1 MSLKVTF
8 EVDGQTEQQI
18 APVVAQWVARH
29 PGWIGAGI
37 QEPAPPQP
45 QARDFH
51 HDNAALLQQH
61 IQQLTAQNKLLQQQV
76 SYSQWLLAGA
86 AKPKAMLT
94 PATDSKRVVTD
105 SAVAVSNGRNEQRA
119 VPLLPAQYR
128 TSKSTVVFRR
138 LGRSLGRMPSRLWRS
153 LIWLCFGSEWLL
165 IFLLLSG
172 GTYGILSIAPMLSNK
187 LWPSPEFV
195 ESDNG
200 PGDAA
205 EPTDESTEAEAE
217 ENAPASAQPTS
228 PTSKAGSHPAPP
240 PAFQQP

>member
-29 PGWIGAGI
+29 PEWIGDGA
-37 QEPAPPQP
+37 QEPAPAQP
-45 QARDFH
+45 QARDFR

-76 SYSQWLLAGA
+76 SYSQRLLAGA
-86 AKPKAMLT
+86 AKPKAMLP
-94 PATDSKRVVTD
+94 PAADSKQVVRD
-105 SAVAVSNGRNEQRA
+105 SAVVTVSNGRDEQRA
-119 VPLLPAQYR
+119 APPLPAQYR
-128 TSKSTVVFRR
+128 TSRSTVVFQR
-138 LGRSLGRMPSRLWRS
+138 LRRSLGRMPSRLWRS
-153 LIWLCFGSEWLL
+153 LIWLCFGNEWLL

-172 GTYGILSIAPMLSNK
+172 GTYGTLSIAPVLSNK
-187 LWPSPEFV
+187 LWPQPEFV
-195 ESDNG
+195 ESDDG
-200 PGDAA
+200 PGNAA
-205 EPTDESTEAEAE
+205 EPIGTSSEAK
-217 ENAPASAQPTS
+217 ENAPATSPPAS

>member
-29 PGWIGAGI
+29 PEWIGASA
-37 QEPAPPQP
+37 QEPAPAQP

-61 IQQLTAQNKLLQQQV
+61 IQQLTTQNKLLQQQV
-76 SYSQWLLAGA
+76 SYSQRLLTGA
-86 AKPKAMLT
+86 VQPKAMLP
-94 PATDSKRVVTD
+94 PATDAKQVVTD
-105 SAVAVSNGRNEQRA
+105 SAVAVSDGRNEQRA
-119 VPLLPAQYR
+119 APPLPAQYR
-128 TSKSTVVFRR
+128 TSRSTVVFQRI
-138 LGRSLGRMPSRLWRS
+138 GRSLGRMPSRLWRS

-165 IFLLLSG
+165 LFLLLSG
-172 GTYGILSIAPMLSNK
+172 GTYGILSIAPVLSNK
-187 LWPSPEFV
+187 LWPPPEFV
-195 ESDNG
+195 ESDDG
-200 PGDAA
+200 PGNAT
-205 EPTDESTEAEAE
+205 EPTDESAE
-217 ENAPASAQPTS
+217 EENPPTSAQPAS

>member
-18 APVVAQWVARH
+18 APVVARWVARH
-29 PGWIGAGI
+29 PEWIGDGT
-37 QEPAPPQP
+37 QEPAPAQP
-45 QARDFH
+45 QVRDFR

-76 SYSQWLLAGA
+76 SYSQRLLAGA
-86 AKPKAMLT
+86 AKPKAMLP
-94 PATDSKRVVTD
+94 PAADSKQVVTD
-105 SAVAVSNGRNEQRA
+105 SAVAVSDVKNEQSA
-119 VPLLPAQYR
+119 VPPLPAQYR
-128 TSKSTVVFRR
+128 TNRSTVVFQR

-165 IFLLLSG
+165 LFLLLSG
-172 GTYGILSIAPMLSNK
+172 GTYGILSVAPVLSNR
-187 LWPSPEFV
+187 LWPQPEFV
-195 ESDNG
+195 ESDDG

-205 EPTDESTEAEAE
+205 EPTDESVEE
-217 ENAPASAQPTS
+217 ENAPTSAQPAP